1 MMTTITMIPFE
12 TFKRVQKAE
21 IDPNRRLDLLAD
33 MCRVNA
39 LAAVKQAGSG
49 HLGSSFS
56 AMDIVT
62 RLYYEEMNTF
72 NVGPDHPDR
81 DVYFSSK
88 GHDVPGLYAVLFSLG
103 RLPEAKLFNL
113 RRFGGLDG
121 HPDITCPG
129 VEVNSGSLG
138 MGISKGRGIA
148 WAKQYLGLGG
158 HVYVMTGDGELQEGQ
173 NFEAMQSA
181 VQQGVGNLTVIVD
194 HNKVQSDREVTRI
207 VNLHDLE
214 TKLAAFGWH
223 VARCD
228 GHDQNALAGVFERFR
243 LLKDIPKI
251 LIADTVKG
259 RGVSFMEHPR
269 ALQDGNGFYR
279 WHAGA
284 PPEEEFMAAHAEIVA
299 RINNRMA
306 DQGLEPMA
314 LRKAPPPSKP
324 EPCYSLEGEPE
335 SKIEKQSS
343 LKVTDEYVSE
353 VYGKTLLVMA
363 RQREDLVVLDADLAA
378 DCKVRTFELTYPDR
392 FIENGIAEQDMV
404 SMAGGIARQGLLP
417 VVNSFASFLA
427 SRANEQ
433 IYNNAGEHTK
443 IIYACHYAGLIPAGP
458 GKSHQSLRDIS
469 LFGALSNCEI
479 LQPCNGE
486 ETRMVVDYAVNMA
499 RENVMIRLII
509 GPSPRKVTLPAGY
522 KLEKGKGITLAHG
535 SDALLF
541 AYGPVMIH
549 EAMVASEL
557 LSPKGIGLRVVNSP
571 WLNRMDRE
579 WMMAQVDPYEHV
591 FVLEDHAPVGGFADF
606 LLNELVSA
614 GGLGARSF
622 VKFAVDGYPACGT
635 PLEVLRFHGLDGASL
650 ADRILKSL
658 METK

>member
-1 MMTTITMIPFE
+1 MTGITMIPFE
-12 TFKRVQKAE
+12 AFKRVQKAE

-56 AMDIVT
+56 AMDIVV
-62 RLYYEEMNTF
+62 RLYYEEMNAF
-72 NVGPDHPDR
+72 QIGPDHPDR

-103 RLPEAKLFNL
+103 RLPEEKLFNL

-121 HPDITCPG
+121 HPDIDCPG

-148 WAKQYLGLGG
+148 WAKRYLERGG
-158 HVYVMTGDGELQEGQ
+158 HVFVMTGDGELQEGQ

-214 TKLAAFGWH
+214 RKLAAFGWH

-251 LIADTVKG
+251 LIADTIKG
-259 RGVSFMEHPR
+259 CGVSFMEHPR
-269 ALQDGNGFYR
+269 ALQEGGGFYR

-284 PPEEEFMAAHAEIVA
+284 PPDEEFMAAHAEIVA
-299 RINNRMA
+299 RINSRMA

-314 LRKAPPPSKP
+314 LIKAPPPSKP
-324 EPCYSLEGEPE
+324 EPHYSLEGEPE
-335 SKIEKQSS
+335 SKIEKQAP

-353 VYGKTLLVMA
+353 VYGKSLLDVA

-404 SMAGGIARQGLLP
+404 SMAGGLAQQGLLP
-417 VVNSFASFLA
+417 VVNSFATFLA

-433 IYNNAGEHTK
+433 IYNNAGERTK

-469 LFGALSNCEI
+469 LFGALPNCEI

-486 ETRMVVDYAVNMA
+486 ETRMVVDYAVNGA
-499 RENVMIRLII
+499 EENVVIRLII
-509 GPSPRKVTLPAGY
+509 GPSPRKIGLPAGY
-522 KLEKGKGITLAHG
+522 KLEIGKGVTLAHG
-535 SDALLF
+535 NNAVLF

-549 EAMVASEL
+549 EAMVASDL
-557 LSPKGIGLRVVNSP
+557 LVRKGIGLRVINCP
-571 WLNRMDRE
+571 WLNRVDPE
-579 WMMAQVDPYEHV
+579 WMMAQVDPFKHI

-614 GGLGARSF
+614 GGLGTRSF
-622 VKFAVDGYPACGT
+622 VKFAVEGYPACGT
-635 PLEVLRFHGLDGASL
+635 PAEALRFHGLDGASL
-650 ADRILKSL
+650 ADRILFH
-658 METK
+658 MD